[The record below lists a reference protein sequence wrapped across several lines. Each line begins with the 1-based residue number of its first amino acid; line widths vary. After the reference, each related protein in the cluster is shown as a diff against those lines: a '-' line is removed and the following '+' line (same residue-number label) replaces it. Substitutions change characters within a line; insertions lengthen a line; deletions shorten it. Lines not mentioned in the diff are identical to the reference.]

1 MKKGRFWLAAALP
14 LSLFGVLLY
23 VHAWQQ
29 RAVVTYKV
37 WGKAGG
43 SYMTIRY
50 LDTPNY
56 GLNTVSQCR
65 VVRVPT
71 NQLPWTTT
79 VRLPHNSYA
88 GMRIENE
95 PGTKSVFQSSV
106 TINGYTMTEGVLY
119 IKGVAQKFE
128 SADVREHIFS
138 ADYFFYKRR

>member
-1 MKKGRFWLAAALP
+1 MR
-14 LSLFGVLLY
+14 
-23 VHAWQQ
+23 AWQQ

-37 WGKAGG
+37 WGQAGG

-56 GLNTVSQCR
+56 GLNMVSQCR
-65 VVRVPT
+65 VVRVPA

-88 GMRIENE
+88 FMRIENQ

-106 TINGYTMTEGVLY
+106 TNDGDTITQIGPH
-119 IKGVAQKFE
+119 IKGVARKKE
-128 SADVREHIFS
+128 SSDFLAHIFS